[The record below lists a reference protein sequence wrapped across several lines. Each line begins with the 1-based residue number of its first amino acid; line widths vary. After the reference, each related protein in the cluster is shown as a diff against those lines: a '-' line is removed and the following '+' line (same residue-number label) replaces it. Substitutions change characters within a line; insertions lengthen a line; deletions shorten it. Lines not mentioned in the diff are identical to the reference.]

1 MITDFL
7 SCTYVITEVYLLL
20 MGLID
25 VAVLESELQYKIS
38 EYMDV
43 MKDISNLKALFS
55 SINS

>member
-1 MITDFL
+1 MITAFL

-25 VAVLESELQYKIS
+25 VAVLEAELQYKIS

>member
-1 MITDFL
+1 VITAFL